1 MIKFFRKNRLNLV
14 SEGKTINY
22 LKYAL
27 GEIVLVVIGILIAL
41 QVNNWNTDRKKQLD
55 AEELSKSLIAEL
67 EGMKFS
73 VEDRSGKMNEQQ
85 KFIQYVI
92 NAKDIKMDSV
102 LSFTNSFGF
111 PMNPLNYLFTFKF
124 YFNPRDDVYR
134 SALNDGSLSI
144 IEPKWIVY
152 YLNTAY
158 SMSVKRLTDHTMAE
172 NEIVA
177 LINEHV
183 SNEYQ
188 ELFSSGQ
195 IKDNIGS
202 WDDELTNTIL
212 RKISTDGKLKYLLSA
227 RLQIL
232 QFKWGDL
239 KYVVLPK
246 IEKALELL
254 KENAQ

>member
-1 MIKFFRKNRLNLV
+1 MA
-14 SEGKTINY
+14 Y
-22 LKYAL
+22 LRYAI

-41 QVNNWNTDRKKQLD
+41 QVNNWNTERKKGLE
-55 AEELSKSLIAEL
+55 AKELSKSLIAEL
-67 EGMKFS
+67 EGMKYS

-102 LSFTNSFGF
+102 LSFSNSFGF
-111 PMNPLNYLFTFKF
+111 PLDPLNYLFTFKV
-124 YFNPRDDVYR
+124 YFNPRDDVYK

-152 YLNTAY
+152 HLNTAY
-158 SMSVKRLTDHTMAE
+158 SLSVKRLTDHTMVE
-172 NEIVA
+172 NEIIA

-183 SNEYQ
+183 SNEYRD
-188 ELFSSGQ
+188 LFSSGQ
-195 IKDNIGS
+195 IKNDIGS
-202 WDDELTNTIL
+202 WNDEITNTIL
-212 RKISTDGKLKYLLSA
+212 QKISADGKLKYLLSA

-246 IEKALELL
+246 IEKALEVLE
-254 KENAQ
+254 ENTQ